1 MIRLTCPNCGSRLS
15 AKNQLAGQTRN
26 CPKCAHPVQVVADAA
41 SDSND
46 IDVAPS
52 LSDQHVQ
59 AATEECLP
67 LPDLPD
73 RLNRGSHYLICNKT
87 HVVATWEN
95 NGQGWMVKAGPG
107 FVSAKRGHESLPSQ
121 GDFKLVELKFSMTP
135 DGKRL
140 SGLSSYQL
148 ATRWALTMLDQGD
161 DQIVEKITG
170 PGCLNRD
177 QKHAVRQALDKQFMR
192 PVWENAVNVR
202 EYLANADCHS
212 SEVE

>member
-1 MIRLTCPNCGSRLS
+1 MIRLNCENCGSRLS
-15 AKNQLAGQTRN
+15 AKKKLAGQTRS
-26 CPKCAHPVQVVADAA
+26 CPKCGHPVQVVANAVLDL
-41 SDSND
+41 DD
-46 IDVAPS
+46 IDVDPS

-59 AATEECLP
+59 PGTEECLP
-67 LPDLPD
+67 LPELPD
-73 RLNRGSHYLICNKT
+73 RLNRDSHYLICDKT

-107 FVSAKRGHESLPSQ
+107 FVSAKRGRDSLPSE

-135 DGKRL
+135 EGKRL

-148 ATRWALTMLDQGD
+148 VSRWALTMLDQGD
-161 DQIVEKITG
+161 DQIVEKIAG

-177 QKHAVRQALDKQFMR
+177 QKYAVRQSLDKQFMR

-202 EYLANADCHS
+202 EYLANADYHS
-212 SEVE
+212 SNVD